1 MVTGTF
7 RETARTDAM
16 EEEATDTEQGGG
28 GGFDPELIKSYLRFF
43 RRAMRAHRWLMTV
56 VLVIGVSLTV
66 AAFRYLPRTY
76 SCTTILMVDG
86 SQVLEGNNGAPSG
99 LLAAE
104 GLIMRHTNL
113 ETIVRETGL
122 VTKFVQR
129 RPPLL
134 ALKDRLI
141 AAVFGEMSEETAIA
155 ALVGTLE
162 TRIAIKV
169 DNGTLTVT
177 ADWTDAQTATDIADA
192 ARESYVKTR
201 HQAEMSAFEEKL
213 TILDGHAGRL
223 REEIETLAKQA
234 RSLLAERADSVRAA
248 RVAAA
253 SSAALVETA
262 PATALPRV
270 RKPVSEDLEG
280 PRVKETLER
289 KRTELAELDRARQA
303 RIQEQQSK
311 LEELRLRL
319 TPSHPEV
326 ITAQQRLA
334 AVSQEPSEMALLRA
348 EVQSLEGELRQRS
361 VLAPGSS
368 LLGGSARAAG
378 AARALELDT
387 LPREIV
393 QLLDASNID
402 PALAAQLSS
411 AVTKYGAL
419 RDDIRSGKIQFDTAQ
434 AAFNFRY
441 KVVVPAEPPRSPIKP
456 KAAVV
461 LGGGFILS
469 LLLALA
475 LPLIAELRTGV
486 IVERWQVAMMNLP
499 VLTDLRLPASTDP
512 RGTPPRGGAE

>member
-1 MVTGTF
+1 
-7 RETARTDAM
+7 M
-16 EEEATDTEQGGG
+16 EEEETGEEQGGG
-28 GGFDPELIKSYLRFF
+28 GGLDPELIKSYLRFF
-43 RRAMRAHRWLMTV
+43 RRAIRTHRWLMSI
-56 VLVIGVSLTV
+56 VLLVGVALTA

-86 SQVLEGNNGAPSG
+86 SQVLEGNNGAPTG

-104 GLIMRHTNL
+104 GLIMRHSNL
-113 ETIVRETGL
+113 ENLVRETGL
-122 VTKFVQR
+122 IKKFVQR

-141 AAVFGEMSEETAIA
+141 AAVFGEMSEETQMA

-162 TRIAIKV
+162 TKIAIKV
-169 DNGTLTVT
+169 ENGTLTVT
-177 ADWTDAQTATDIADA
+177 ADWTDAQTATDIAGA

-213 TILDGHAGRL
+213 TILDGHAVTL
-223 REEIETLAKQA
+223 RDEIETLAKQA

-248 RVAAA
+248 RVAAV
-253 SSAALVETA
+253 SSAAAADAPPTAALV
-262 PATALPRV
+262 PRV
-270 RKPVSEDLEG
+270 RKPVTEDLEG

-289 KRTELAELDRARQA
+289 KRRELAELDRARQA

-334 AVSQEPSEMALLRA
+334 SMSQEPSEIALLRA

-361 VLAPGSS
+361 VLTPGSS
-368 LLGGSARAAG
+368 LLGGSTRAAA
-378 AARALELDT
+378 AARAVELDT

-461 LGGGFILS
+461 LAGGFILS

-475 LPLIAELRTGV
+475 LPIIAELRTGI

-499 VLTDLRLPASTDP
+499 VLTDLRLPASSDP
-512 RGTPPRGGAE
+512 RSTPPRAGAE